1 MRKYRKKNALKIFI
15 SVTVCALICGLLFSA
30 ANSISD
36 FLYGDNQSV
45 NNQSNNI
52 SQDDNHSS
60 NSEDF
65 NDIVYLT
72 DLDDLG
78 GIKIGNNTG
87 SGRYSLALSDYDSG
101 KFHILIVDKDGFVFA
116 RGSNE
121 WQQLGL
127 NGGSSYN
134 AVANTV
140 TDYTKTD
147 RYYTYWQ
154 SVVALNHVTV
164 TKVAAGGYHSLA
176 IGYDSSGNYRVFAW
190 GRQGSGRLGNGTTND
205 TASSGVIDITNKF
218 NFESGD
224 YPIDVEAGEHHSMLL
239 TNKGYVYT
247 WGENARGQLGS
258 GNTTD
263 SSTPVKITGGSLKDK
278 KIVEISAGSEHSLAR
293 DSSNKLHAWGDNTRY
308 QCGLT
313 GSYYTSPQAIQTS
326 YTFSQ
331 ISAGELH
338 NVGRR
343 TTGNLVLWGDGR
355 GGKLGNGNIN
365 NTDDNKSTAVS
376 HTTRTYTDVAA
387 GGANTLALDSS
398 GNVWVTGFGTNLF
411 FNVSYSGS
419 FVDSQKDAI
428 AISNGGMMFM
438 ITSNHEMYYYGYAAK
453 YGEHWYGL
461 NPIPV
466 VPGTSIQD
474 TSIPYPT
481 YNVVHN
487 TSDNIKRLAPI
498 SNIIGLPTDYNR
510 ASPQSTVPTDN
521 IIFYNTRVKINCF
534 YSSYSEFK
542 IAQVTSTIYNNNDYN
557 NSSIKWKT
565 INAKGA
571 IVDREGY
578 YFVKFRMGSSTSG
591 TLTNRKFTIANK
603 SGPEV
608 ALSSDNSSKCIATIK
623 VYDGFGLSKVQVA
636 GTASVYDSAQGKFV
650 DQNYDVTHD
659 ISSSTYSTTIEIPRN
674 SKNTFKIT
682 ATDSQ
687 GKVFE
692 TNLVVNTVVS
702 IIATNLET
710 TYDGTTKAITPQFHT
725 PARGTFSK
733 SQFQSYYSGYT
744 ISDVYYSGG
753 RADFTPG
760 TSPPKLASA
769 SAYSA
774 YTAIKKGS
782 STIIDSTV
790 SIKINKRNLTVT
802 AAAKQKVY
810 GNSDPALTYTYS
822 GLATGDSFTGN
833 LTRVSGENA
842 GTYAINRGSLNVTN
856 SDCYNFTYNGAN
868 LTISKRTVSIKAD
881 NKSKIYGDNDPALTF
896 TVTSTYNLASGD
908 KWEGALTRDSG
919 QTVGTYAIKQGNLT
933 VDKPHN
939 YTINFTQGTFTIS
952 QRSLT
957 VSAAAKEKTYG
968 NPDPELTYS
977 ITGGSLAS
985 GDGFTGSL
993 TRTSGENAGT
1003 YTINQG
1009 TLKVTNSNCYN
1020 FTFKSAT
1027 FKINPR
1033 AVTVEAND
1041 AYIDYGDNPPSYS
1054 VTYENLVSGDNPGH
1068 TATCSYVKGNNA
1080 GTYDIT
1086 VNAKT
1091 HQNYTFTYVKGTLH
1105 VSKIPVYITPNH
1117 INITYGDT
1125 LPAVT
1130 FEYDGLLSGDTL
1142 SPAPSTYIVDSTGNP
1157 YNGNAGMY
1165 YIRIHAQTYT
1175 NYVPSYGEALLNVA
1189 RANAVITAAATQE
1202 KVYDGATQYPDATLN
1217 HNECSLTF
1225 SQGYRNVGTY
1235 SVTISSARTT
1245 NYEAASKT
1253 VTFKITPR
1261 PLTVTANNITKVY
1274 GEFDP
1279 ILTYTYQGL
1288 VQGDMI
1294 TGSLVR
1300 DSGNNVGTYTI
1311 RIGSVQANNN
1321 YALTFVEGVFTIIR
1335 RPITITAHPK
1345 EKIYG
1350 ELDPQLTYGIT
1361 QGDIAFGDYLSGDL
1375 VREPGDDAGT
1385 YQIGQGTLT
1394 NANNSNYD
1402 ITFESAT
1409 FTIRRRNIIITANP
1423 AQKIYGDPEPPL
1435 TYYISQGELVGSDQL
1450 QGSLARQMG
1459 IDVGTYAITQGTLIN
1474 DRNPNYDIVFVPSSL
1489 VIHKRPLTVKAKDLT
1504 IHYGDTPQFEI
1515 EYINIAYNDAFTDE
1529 VVTDYRLY
1537 DEVGLYTINV
1547 VQREYVN
1554 YEPEYVA
1561 GVLTV
1566 EKRPITVKADN
1577 KEITFG
1583 QAPPQ
1588 YTITYINTVN
1598 NDQLTDIVS
1607 CAYSQ
1612 YGDAGEYD
1620 ITVTPNEYANY
1631 VATYQKGVLKVKK
1644 KEIVITPIDKVINYG
1659 EQPPQLEVEI
1669 TGLIAGYEVTAQ
1681 AQTAYRKNDNAGEY
1695 DITVIRQEYVNYA
1708 PVDRTGTLTVLK
1720 KALTVIADDKH
1731 IIYGQAPPQYT
1742 VSYIGLA
1749 EGDYLED
1756 TAVCDYQRYDDTG
1769 EYEITVVQREYENYQ
1784 PTYVSGMLT
1793 VSRRDLIIRADNKTI
1808 TYGDAP
1814 PQHTITYSDL
1824 QNNDNLEDTIICSY
1838 QRYDNAGEYAI
1849 MIVRK
1854 SYKNYNATYVDG
1866 VLTVL
1871 KKAITVKADDKEII
1885 YGDDLPQFT
1894 FQYTGLV
1901 NQDTLTDTATT
1912 VYNRYDDTGEY
1923 AIKVTPREYVN
1934 YAATYIDGVLR
1945 VLKKDLV
1952 VIAEDQYIRYGSEV
1966 PEITFIFE
1974 GLAGPKTPVIE
1985 AYTTYYKNADV
1996 GDYPIII
2003 TTTELRNYET
2013 QFINGTIYVGKSPSL
2028 LIGDREQIHYYD
2040 RTVKYLD
2047 VTLNHDEAELVFTPA
2062 RGYTEIGIY
2071 YITVSAPETENYM
2084 AISEVFTL
2092 VINKRKV
2099 FITAHDQS
2107 KVYGEADPELTYSY
2121 EGLFE
2126 GDTLW
2131 GELSRAPGEGAGSYD
2146 IIQHTLTA
2154 SENYDLV
2161 FTKGTFVITPRPLTI
2176 KTYPESKVY
2185 GEADPVFRYDIIEGN
2200 LIGDDAL
2207 SGALSREAGKDVG
2220 QYPINLGTLGNPNYA
2235 LTLVSD
2241 YLTITPRTLTLS
2253 ALASGKIYGEA
2264 DPVLNYAITNGNLVY
2279 DDVLEDTAYRQA
2291 GEDVGEYVI
2300 SINQVENRNYLITYE
2315 DNIFVISRRPI
2326 TVQADSKQKV
2336 YGDDDVALTYTVIE
2350 GNLVFND
2357 QLTGEL
2363 VREEGLDKGVYA
2375 ILQGSV
2381 TNDNNGNYDITYIA
2395 STYEITARPITLRA
2409 NDASK
2414 IYGEAD
2420 PELSYE
2426 LIEGS
2431 LAYSDAIYGI
2441 PAREEG
2447 ENAKTHVIGRGSL
2460 TNDNNENYDI
2470 TFVNG
2475 VFTIH
2480 KRPIT
2485 VEAQPYTKV
2494 YGYNEPLLDYD
2505 IIEGSL
2511 AFDDELVG
2519 SLDRGSNLNV
2529 GEYEITQGT
2538 LTNENNPNY
2547 DITYISAIFTI
2558 VPRAITITA
2567 DYTVKSYGDNDPIIT
2582 YKVTTGS
2589 LAYLDTLA
2597 GLLTREPGEAR
2608 GEYQILQGSVNSEN
2622 NPNYNISFVGNV
2634 FKIVERAITVKAI
2647 SVSKIYGEADP
2658 ELGYEITKGGTV
2670 FGETLVGEL
2679 VRDEGENVGSY
2690 TIRRGTLINENNPN
2704 YIITFEE
2711 NDFIIERRPL
2721 VITPNQASK
2730 TYGYGDPP
2738 LTYEITEG
2746 NLVFGD
2752 SLVGQLART
2761 QGENVGLYLILHGTL
2776 NNAHNPNYDI
2786 ILEEVY
2792 FEIEKRVVAL
2802 IANSQSKIY
2811 GNPDPVFTYSVL
2823 GGEILEG
2830 DVLEGSLSREAGENV
2845 GVYAITAGDLNER
2858 NPNYELVV
2866 MSGNLIINSRP
2877 ITIRANDIS
2886 FLHGSQTEIEMS
2898 YTILGNPLPQ
2908 DEELI
2913 AQRITITTPAT
2924 PYSIVGKYPIV
2935 LHQTGALNNYQ
2946 ITLADGIL
2954 EIIPGT
2960 ITNVFFEDKSV
2971 LYDGYEHVLEAT
2983 GDVDKY
2989 NVQYMYNKG
2998 VEVGIYNAI
3007 AVFTKENYND
3017 LILTAKLI
3025 IMTNTITTSEI
3036 KPEGIVTIEEGV
3048 NPYVVP
3054 VIMQNQDAD
3063 TLALAQSILS
3073 SDADEREIINK
3084 IVNISLYDNGQEI
3097 NLPGEAL
3104 IKLLIPENVDTVD
3117 DLRLVHLNGEIYDV
3131 PFTIEGDYIV
3141 FKASELG
3148 NYALIVTTKEKSND
3162 SIIATALFYTGVG
3175 VLGLA
3180 VVGFLITGFTKRK
3193 KRYNAQKYV

>member
-398 GNVWVTGFGTNLF
+398 GKVWVTGFGTNLF

-419 FVDSQKDAI
+419 FVDSQKNAI

-438 ITSNHEMYYYGYAAK
+438 ITSDHEMYYYGYAAK

-760 TSPPKLASA
+760 TSPPKLVSA

-1033 AVTVEAND
+1033 AVTVKAND

-1321 YALTFVEGVFTIIR
+1321 YALTFVEGVFTI
-1335 RPITITAHPK
+1335 
-1345 EKIYG
+1345 
-1350 ELDPQLTYGIT
+1350 
-1361 QGDIAFGDYLSGDL
+1361 
-1375 VREPGDDAGT
+1375 
-1385 YQIGQGTLT
+1385 
-1394 NANNSNYD
+1394 
-1402 ITFESAT
+1402 
-1409 FTIRRRNIIITANP
+1409 
-1423 AQKIYGDPEPPL
+1423 
-1435 TYYISQGELVGSDQL
+1435 
-1450 QGSLARQMG
+1450 
-1459 IDVGTYAITQGTLIN
+1459 
-1474 DRNPNYDIVFVPSSL
+1474 
-1489 VIHKRPLTVKAKDLT
+1489 
-1504 IHYGDTPQFEI
+1504 
-1515 EYINIAYNDAFTDE
+1515 
-1529 VVTDYRLY
+1529 
-1537 DEVGLYTINV
+1537 
-1547 VQREYVN
+1547 
-1554 YEPEYVA
+1554 
-1561 GVLTV
+1561 
-1566 EKRPITVKADN
+1566 
-1577 KEITFG
+1577 
-1583 QAPPQ
+1583 
-1588 YTITYINTVN
+1588 
-1598 NDQLTDIVS
+1598 
-1607 CAYSQ
+1607 
-1612 YGDAGEYD
+1612 
-1620 ITVTPNEYANY
+1620 
-1631 VATYQKGVLKVKK
+1631 
-1644 KEIVITPIDKVINYG
+1644 
-1659 EQPPQLEVEI
+1659 
-1669 TGLIAGYEVTAQ
+1669 
-1681 AQTAYRKNDNAGEY
+1681 
-1695 DITVIRQEYVNYA
+1695 
-1708 PVDRTGTLTVLK
+1708 
-1720 KALTVIADDKH
+1720 
-1731 IIYGQAPPQYT
+1731 
-1742 VSYIGLA
+1742 
-1749 EGDYLED
+1749 
-1756 TAVCDYQRYDDTG
+1756 
-1769 EYEITVVQREYENYQ
+1769 
-1784 PTYVSGMLT
+1784 
-1793 VSRRDLIIRADNKTI
+1793 
-1808 TYGDAP
+1808 
-1814 PQHTITYSDL
+1814 
-1824 QNNDNLEDTIICSY
+1824 
-1838 QRYDNAGEYAI
+1838 
-1849 MIVRK
+1849 
-1854 SYKNYNATYVDG
+1854 
-1866 VLTVL
+1866 
-1871 KKAITVKADDKEII
+1871 
-1885 YGDDLPQFT
+1885 
-1894 FQYTGLV
+1894 
-1901 NQDTLTDTATT
+1901 
-1912 VYNRYDDTGEY
+1912 
-1923 AIKVTPREYVN
+1923 
-1934 YAATYIDGVLR
+1934 
-1945 VLKKDLV
+1945 
-1952 VIAEDQYIRYGSEV
+1952 
-1966 PEITFIFE
+1966 
-1974 GLAGPKTPVIE
+1974 
-1985 AYTTYYKNADV
+1985 
-1996 GDYPIII
+1996 
-2003 TTTELRNYET
+2003 TELRNYEA

-2409 NDASK
+2409 NDA
-2414 IYGEAD
+2414 
-2420 PELSYE
+2420 
-2426 LIEGS
+2426 
-2431 LAYSDAIYGI
+2431 
-2441 PAREEG
+2441 
-2447 ENAKTHVIGRGSL
+2447 
-2460 TNDNNENYDI
+2460 
-2470 TFVNG
+2470 
-2475 VFTIH
+2475 
-2480 KRPIT
+2480 
-2485 VEAQPYTKV
+2485 
-2494 YGYNEPLLDYD
+2494 
-2505 IIEGSL
+2505 
-2511 AFDDELVG
+2511 
-2519 SLDRGSNLNV
+2519 
-2529 GEYEITQGT
+2529 
-2538 LTNENNPNY
+2538 
-2547 DITYISAIFTI
+2547 
-2558 VPRAITITA
+2558 
-2567 DYTVKSYGDNDPIIT
+2567 
-2582 YKVTTGS
+2582 
-2589 LAYLDTLA
+2589 
-2597 GLLTREPGEAR
+2597 
-2608 GEYQILQGSVNSEN
+2608 
-2622 NPNYNISFVGNV
+2622 
-2634 FKIVERAITVKAI
+2634 
-2647 SVSKIYGEADP
+2647 SKIYGEADP